1 MKFTYKPSG
10 VCSSKINIEIN
21 EKANNIVAVHFEH
34 GCDGNARGLSALLV
48 GVGVDEAI
56 KRLEGIP
63 CGSKKTSCPDQ
74 LAQALKTTLK

>member
-10 VCSSKINIEIN
+10 VCSSNIHIEIN
-21 EKANNIVAVHFEH
+21 ESTNNIVSVQFER
-34 GCDGNARGLSALLV
+34 GCDGNARGIGALLV
-48 GVGVDEAI
+48 GMSVEKAI
-56 KRLEGIP
+56 ERLEGIP